1 MGESKRRGS
10 REERVAAA
18 VEQRKQKQGAIKQQL
33 GIPEEAEFFGYV
45 IHHTENDEY
54 VQAIEDTPQVIKR
67 AFTKLPEEGMRFAK
81 YLEANQFVRPEKGER
96 IVGLFKLND
105 AFVTYVVG

>member
-10 REERVAAA
+10 REDRVAAA
-18 VEQRKQKQGAIKQQL
+18 VEERRQKQGAIKQQL

-67 AFTKLPEEGMRFAK
+67 AFTPLPEEGMRFAK

-96 IVGLFKLND
+96 IVGLFKLD
-105 AFVTYVVG
+105 GAFVTYVVG

>member
-10 REERVAAA
+10 REERVAVA
-18 VEQRKQKQGAIKQQL
+18 VEQRKQKQDAIKQQL
-33 GIPEEAEFFGYV
+33 GIPQEAEFFGYV
-45 IHHTENDEY
+45 IHHIENNEY

-81 YLEANQFVRPEKGER
+81 YLEANQFVRPERKER
-96 IVGLFKLND
+96 IVGLFRLHD
-105 AFVTYVVG
+105 EFVTYVVG

>member
-10 REERVAAA
+10 REERVSAA
-18 VEQRKQKQGAIKQQL
+18 VEQRKRKQDEIKQQL

-45 IHHTENDEY
+45 IHHAENDEY

-67 AFTKLPEEGMRFAK
+67 AFTRLPEEGLRFGK
-81 YLEANQFVRPEKGER
+81 YVEANQFVRPEKGER
-96 IVGLFKLND
+96 IVGLFKLDD
-105 AFVTYVVG
+105 AYVTYVVG

>member
-10 REERVAAA
+10 RDERVAAA
-18 VEQRKQKQGAIKQQL
+18 VEQRKSKQDEIKQRL
-33 GIPEEAEFFGYV
+33 GIPEEAEFYGYV
-45 IHHTENDEY
+45 IHHAENDEY
-54 VQAIEDTPQVIKR
+54 VQAIEDTPQLIKR
-67 AFTKLPEEGMRFAK
+67 AFAKQPEEGMRFAK

-96 IVGLFKLND
+96 IMGLFKLND